1 MGFHVFYIFIRCLGQ
16 QPRTPLNFVIGL
28 LFLHTSFSSVPF
40 PNLYEVETSHKV
52 RYLSTYRYIPTTQT
66 PLCSDNLNQYFV
78 FAILRKTVRLEETTP
93 DSNLVHKC
101 TGNLSLCSPTEE
113 FKPFGHFRNRKKKF
127 PWLQVLQK
135 VMVKDFSWLF
145 QPVSPYIFTL
155 ITALYRPRAAIFLAK
170 FVAEC
175 TDFTT
180 SWYTKLFLNFK
191 L

>member
-16 QPRTPLNFVIGL
+16 QPGTPLNFVIGL

-113 FKPFGHFRNRKKKF
+113 FKPFGHFRNRKKKVPMVTGF
-127 PWLQVLQK
+127 TEGNGERLLLTVSTSLSLYFYINHRSVPTSGSHLFSQICGRVHGLHNILIHQV
-135 VMVKDFSWLF
+135 VFEF
-145 QPVSPYIFTL
+145 
-155 ITALYRPRAAIFLAK
+155 
-170 FVAEC
+170 
-175 TDFTT
+175 
-180 SWYTKLFLNFK
+180 
-191 L
+191 